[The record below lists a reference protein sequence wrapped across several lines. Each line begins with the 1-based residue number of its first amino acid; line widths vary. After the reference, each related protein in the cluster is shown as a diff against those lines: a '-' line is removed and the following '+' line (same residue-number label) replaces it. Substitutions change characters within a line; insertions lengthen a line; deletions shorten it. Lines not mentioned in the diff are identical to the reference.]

1 MELLAPAGNAEALRA
16 AVNAGADAVYLAG
29 NSFGARAF
37 ADNFSN
43 DELASAVRF
52 AHLHGVAVHV
62 TVNTVVNDAEF
73 AELDEYLKF
82 LGSID
87 VDAILVQDLGVA
99 SRARELIPHIP
110 IHASTQMTI
119 HNIEGVRAAAEMG
132 FSRVVLARELS
143 IAEIGSI
150 VAASDIEI
158 EVFMHGAL
166 CVCTSG
172 QCLMSSM
179 IGARS
184 GNRGRCAQPCRLP
197 YELIADDGEK
207 IDAGKY
213 ILSPKDLNS
222 IERLPELIASGVSS
236 LKIEG
241 RMKRA
246 EYVAIVVETYRRA
259 IDRCLQSAEDYSAT
273 IEERRR
279 LAQIFNRDFTTAYL
293 DGKIDRNMISDK
305 KPNNRGL
312 PVGRI
317 SAIEGRRLTIKA
329 SEAINV
335 GDRLEIWI
343 KVGGRINFEVS
354 AIERRG
360 SDVVLTVESTKGV
373 RGHDRVFKIFDAELA
388 AHAREFFEE
397 KSSVGKI
404 AIDARVEARL
414 DQPLE
419 LTIDDREGNVIRV
432 RTAASAIRAER
443 RPLTRETIEKQ
454 LSRLG
459 TTEFVLAGL
468 SVDLDDGLII
478 PISELNDVR
487 RRAIEQLEAIRLKS
501 FGRRSRQSIDTSEVC
516 NEINQRNSAEHQS
529 SENAEACNEVNLQNS
544 AVHQS
549 IATAEACN
557 AVNMHDF
564 TERQS
569 IEIAEVNVFPSFSLH
584 QLLVSIDTID
594 KLGFIGGSDG
604 VIFGGDSFRHQTLTP
619 DDYLRAI
626 DFARSIGKRIYIAT
640 PRLVR
645 NAELPLVEE
654 IIRAA
659 SAADGIYVHNIGTLR
674 LARRISTL
682 PIFTDFSLIAFNSTT
697 LETLARMG
705 VSGATLSP
713 ELTLEQ
719 VNSLAKKSPLPL
731 ECIIAG
737 RAELM
742 IMFYCPIGSFAG
754 CNRVCE
760 RKRFALRDRMNA
772 EFPIV
777 TDQFCRAHILNS
789 RVLSMADHIG
799 EFGSIERLRI
809 DGRAMSTAELTSA
822 IKKCRAALDGEAVVE
837 DGADF
842 TRGHYF
848 RGV

>member
-1 MELLAPAGNAEALRA
+1 MIELLAPAGNVEALRA

-29 NSFGARAF
+29 NAFGARAF
-37 ADNFSN
+37 ADNFSD

-62 TVNTVVNDAEF
+62 TVNTIVNDAEF
-73 AELDEYLKF
+73 AELDAYLK
-82 LGSID
+82 LLASID

-99 SRARELIPHIP
+99 SRARELIPQIP

-119 HNIEGVRAAAEMG
+119 HNIEGVRAATEFG

-143 IAEIGSI
+143 IDEIGSI

-222 IERLPELIASGVSS
+222 IERLPELISSGVSS

-259 IDRCLQSAEDYSAT
+259 IDRCLEDAADYST
-273 IEERRR
+273 TVDERRR

-293 DGKIDRNMISDK
+293 DGKIDRTMISDK

-317 SAIEGRRLTIKA
+317 SAVDGRRLTIKA
-329 SEAINV
+329 SEEINV

-343 KVGGRINFEVS
+343 KVGGRINFEVEK
-354 AIERRG
+354 IERRG
-360 SDVVLTVESTKGV
+360 DLILLNVESTKGV
-373 RGHDRVFKIFDAELA
+373 RVHDRVFKVFDEKLAE
-388 AHAREFFEE
+388 HARQFFDE
-397 KSSVGKI
+397 KSAIGKI
-404 AIDARVEARL
+404 PIDARVESRL

-419 LTIDDREGNVIRV
+419 LTIEDREGNGVRV
-432 RTAASAIRAER
+432 QTAVSAIRAER

-459 TTEFVLAGL
+459 TTEFVLDGL
-468 SVDLDDGLII
+468 TVDLDDGLII
-478 PISELNDVR
+478 PVSELNDVR
-487 RRAIEQLEAIRLKS
+487 RRAIEQLEAARLKP
-501 FGRRSRQSIDTSEVC
+501 FIKKFRAGDRIDRIDRKRDST
-516 NEINQRNSAEHQS
+516 R
-529 SENAEACNEVNLQNS
+529 
-544 AVHQS
+544 
-549 IATAEACN
+549 
-557 AVNMHDF
+557 
-564 TERQS
+564 
-569 IEIAEVNVFPSFSLH
+569 
-584 QLLVSIDTID
+584 QLLVSIDTVD
-594 KLGFIGGSDG
+594 KLGLIGGSDG
-604 VIFGGDSFRHQTLTP
+604 VIFGGESFRHQTLTP

-626 DFARSIGKRIYIAT
+626 DFARSLGKRIYIGT
-640 PRLVR
+640 PRIVR

-659 SAADGIYVHNIGTLR
+659 STADGIYVHNIGTLR